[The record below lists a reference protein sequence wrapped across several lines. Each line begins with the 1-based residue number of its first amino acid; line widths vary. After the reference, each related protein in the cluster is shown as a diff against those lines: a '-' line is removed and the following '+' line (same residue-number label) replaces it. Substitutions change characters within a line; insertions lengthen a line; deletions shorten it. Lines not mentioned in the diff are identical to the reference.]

1 MTEENKDIQKEEKPK
16 IEGAAQVPASSAPQ
30 VAGDA
35 SASPVKKE
43 AVVSV
48 KTKPTNCADCN
59 KPIRKKRWYY
69 RNGKYYCSKRCF
81 NNKAKKEA
89 KPEEVKA

>member
-1 MTEENKDIQKEEKPK
+1 MAEENKEIQKEEKPK
-16 IEGAAQVPASSAPQ
+16 VEAAAQAQAPSTPQ
-30 VAGDA
+30 AAGEA

-48 KTKPTNCADCN
+48 KTKPANCADCN
-59 KPIRKKRWYY
+59 KPIKKKRWYY

-81 NNKAKKEA
+81 NNKAKKETKPAEA
-89 KPEEVKA
+89 KA